1 MPGTDPRPVLLSAVT
16 ILDRATLRQL
26 DADSL
31 ARLWTDIHAGT
42 RARLTT
48 SVARFYLDHH
58 DVTIHDE
65 PPACALAWED
75 DDNAVG
81 YVLSAMAYKHVDL
94 SHHVH
99 EREDY
104 TAGEWIRLYTKCG
117 CESRTMRYPA
127 PLPQTIHKSVVGVS
141 GGVRTFRK
149 GGVNI
154 FGATTYN
161 EV

>member
-1 MPGTDPRPVLLSAVT
+1 MPGDDPRPVLLSAVT

-26 DADSL
+26 DAESL
-31 ARLWTDIHAGT
+31 ARLWHDIHAGT

-65 PPACALAWED
+65 PASCALAWD
-75 DDNAVG
+75 GDDNAVG

-94 SHHVH
+94 SHALADVEDH
-99 EREDY
+99 RE
-104 TAGEWIRLYTKCG
+104 GEWIRLHTKCG
-117 CESRTMRYPA
+117 CESRSMRYPA
-127 PLPQTIHKSVVGVS
+127 PLPLTIHKSVAG

-149 GGVNI
+149 GAVNT
-154 FGATTYN
+154 FGATTYH
-161 EV
+161 EVT